1 MIEIDNTVDTKIVQR
16 EDIKPVFLTYYKKAS
31 FIGLNSKRYILWNNK
46 LVEEGVLQRSSN
58 TITSRDINEHNFISE
73 NSYKRIFV
81 FTENYGDRNIAH
93 WMLEQLPVILY
104 YIELLKSDPD
114 IKIIINKNRRAN
126 MNSLIKDYILAIPN
140 INPENILNIDLTSIK
155 INADELYI
163 GNSLGCNMTNFYNI
177 WNKIHQ
183 NINFTVN
190 NNFITNTNA
199 NNKIYIS
206 RRNLLQS
213 NKQTNTR
220 IMVNL
225 EDISDLLVNKG
236 YTEIY
241 TDEIDNL
248 KERINLFKSA
258 KEIIMELGAGIYNL
272 LYCPD
277 EIDVKIMY
285 QDNNISWLQEFYP
298 MFKNKKFRVKLISGT
313 KINNKHNGN
322 WLNTPWILNKN
333 KLITY
338 LD

>member
-1 MIEIDNTVDTKIVQR
+1 MIEIDETIDTKIVQK
-16 EDIKPVFLTYYKKAS
+16 EDIKPVFLTYYKNAS

-58 TITSRDINEHNFISE
+58 TITSIDINEHKFISE
-73 NSYKRIFV
+73 KSYKKIFI

-104 YIELLKSDPD
+104 FIELLKTDPD

-140 INPENILNIDLTSIK
+140 INPKNILNIDLTSIK
-155 INADELYI
+155 INADKLYI
-163 GNSLGCNMTNFYNI
+163 GNSLKCNMNNFYPI
-177 WNKIHQ
+177 WKELHH
-183 NINFTVN
+183 NININ
-190 NNFITNTNA
+190 SNLNYNDNEY
-199 NNKIYIS
+199 NKIYIS
-206 RRNLLQS
+206 RRNLLQT

-225 EDISDLLVNKG
+225 EDVSDLLVTKG
-236 YTEIY
+236 YKEIF

-248 KERINLFKSA
+248 QERINLFKSA

-298 MFKNKKFRVKLISGT
+298 MFKNKKFKVKLISGT
-313 KINNKHNGN
+313 KINNNHNGN
-322 WLNTPWILNKN
+322 WLNTPWILNQK
-333 KLITY
+333 KLMTY